1 LATTYTEK
9 SLKEKEKTLADK
21 EKVLE
26 NQYSIKKKELD

>member
-9 SLKEKEKTLADK
+9 SLKEKEKKLADK

-26 NQYSIKKKELD
+26 NQYSIKKKE